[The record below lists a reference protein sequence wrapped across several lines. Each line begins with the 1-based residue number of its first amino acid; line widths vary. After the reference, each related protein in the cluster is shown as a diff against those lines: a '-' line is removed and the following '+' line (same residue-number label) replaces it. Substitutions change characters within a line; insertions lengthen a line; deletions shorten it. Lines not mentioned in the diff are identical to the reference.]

1 MGLRVKERGKS
12 ECLFVMSK
20 IELALLV
27 ATSAHAKAG
36 RLPHGH
42 NYDRDYGTFKE
53 KKANDNASWCAFQQS
68 HSMETGRLEEMP

>member
-12 ECLFVMSK
+12 EYLLVMSR

-36 RLPHGH
+36 RLPYGH
-42 NYDRDYGTFKE
+42 NYETDYGNFKE
-53 KKANDNASWCAFQQS
+53 KKANDNAS
-68 HSMETGRLEEMP
+68 

>member
-1 MGLRVKERGKS
+1 MGLRVKERGES
-12 ECLFVMSK
+12 ECLLVMNK

-27 ATSAHAKAG
+27 ATLAHAKAG

-53 KKANDNASWCAFQQS
+53 KKANDNASWCIFQQTY
-68 HSMETGRLEEMP
+68 SMETD